1 MSTPDNPPG
10 VTLGGFHRHVVGIP
24 HGIDRSLGP
33 YWRWTPPRRTRIV
46 HHVERVVE
54 VTDLDAAHEV
64 LSAAYAR
71 LRLISGDGCT
81 SLRMASR
88 TLGPVRF
95 DRLNGRIGFEADGEP
110 VEDYIFGSLRSGR
123 LRYRSDGEDRFLTSG
138 DSFLSVLPGSPFT
151 ARTEDPQAST
161 VVLGQAVVDEVVDD
175 VRFTGCLPVSPH
187 AAAAWRSTCDFLQ
200 DEVLPAFEDNA
211 LVVGNATRLLVS
223 VALATFPNSTLVG
236 PKASDRRDAHPLTVR
251 RAVAFIE
258 DNAARDVTAADI
270 ARAARV
276 SIRAIQLAFR
286 RHLDVTPMAYLRQ
299 VRLSFAHDDLQAA
312 NGSVTAI
319 AARWGY
325 ARPSV
330 FAAHYR
336 AAYGVSPSQTLR
348 SR

>member
-1 MSTPDNPPG
+1 M
-10 VTLGGFHRHVVGIP
+10 
-24 HGIDRSLGP
+24 
-33 YWRWTPPRRTRIV
+33 
-46 HHVERVVE
+46 ERVVE

-71 LRLISGDGCT
+71 LRFSSDDMCS

-95 DRLNGRIGFEADGEP
+95 DRLDGRIGFEVAAEP
-110 VEDYIFGSLRSGR
+110 VDDYIFGSLSSGR
-123 LRYRSDGEDRFLTSG
+123 VRYSSDGEDRFLGAG
-138 DSFLSVLPGSPFT
+138 DSFLTVVPGSPFT
-151 ARTEDPQAST
+151 ARAEDPRASM
-161 VVLGQAVVDEVVDD
+161 VVLGQAVVDEVADD
-175 VRFTGCLPVSPH
+175 VQFTGCLPVSPH

-200 DEVLPAFEDNA
+200 DEVLPTFEGNS
-211 LVVGNATRLLVS
+211 LVVGNAARLLVS
-223 VALATFPNSTLVG
+223 VTLATFPNSTFIG
-236 PKASDRRDAHPLTVR
+236 AKASDRRDAHPLTVR

-258 DNAARDVTAADI
+258 NNAAKDITAADI

-286 RHLDVTPMAYLRQ
+286 RHLDMTPMAYLRQ

>member
-1 MSTPDNPPG
+1 M
-10 VTLGGFHRHVVGIP
+10 
-24 HGIDRSLGP
+24 
-33 YWRWTPPRRTRIV
+33 
-46 HHVERVVE
+46 
-54 VTDLDAAHEV
+54 TDLDAAHEV

-71 LRLISGDGCT
+71 LRFNRVDTGP
-81 SLRMASR
+81 SLRLTAR
-88 TLGPVRF
+88 TFGQVRF
-95 DRLNGRIGFEADGEP
+95 DRLDGRIGFEAAAEP
-110 VEDYIFGSLRSGR
+110 MGDYIFAHLESGKA
-123 LRYRSDGEDRFLTSG
+123 RYSSDGEDRLVASG
-138 DSFLSVLPGSPFT
+138 DSFLPVLPGRPFT
-151 ARTEDPQAST
+151 VATEDPRASM
-161 VVLGQAVVDEVVDD
+161 VVFSQAVVDDVADD
-175 VRFTGCLPVSPH
+175 VRFTGYRPVSPH

-200 DEVLPAFEDNA
+200 GEVLPAFEDNP
-211 LVVGNATRLLVS
+211 LVLRNATRLLVS
-223 VALATFPNSTLVG
+223 ITLATFPNSTLVG

-258 DNAARDVTAADI
+258 DNAAKDITAADI

-286 RHLDVTPMAYLRQ
+286 RHLDMTPMAYLRQ
-299 VRLSFAHDDLQAA
+299 VRLSCAHDDLQAA

-336 AAYGVSPSQTLR
+336 AAYGVLPSQTLR